1 MFLMMLAFALV
12 RRFSRT
18 ASIAPV
24 FMAAVAIGFS
34 LLIVSGVTSALG
46 EVGFIAPRWRAGGR
60 PCMLGNRGARA
71 GHARRLARPDAALHA

>member
-24 FMAAVAIGFS
+24 FMTAVAIGFT
-34 LLIVSGVTSALG
+34 LLISSGVASALG
-46 EVGFIAPRWRAGGR
+46 EVGLVRPVLAGWTPPLVLAVTVLALALRDGWRGGR
-60 PCMLGNRGARA
+60 RGA
-71 GHARRLARPDAALHA
+71 

>member
-24 FMAAVAIGFS
+24 FMTAVAIGFT

-46 EVGFIAPRWRAGGR
+46 EVALLNPILAGWGPPLCLAMIVLWLALRDGWQAPR
-60 PCMLGNRGARA
+60 
-71 GHARRLARPDAALHA
+71 RLPRS